1 MTNQDIWI
9 WNDSS
14 SYSIVNI
21 PGYTD
26 LSALFDEIMVDR
38 VDITMI
44 AGPDPGTGGAG
55 SNAFGGAQ
63 LIFAKDYNDKVKPSA
78 AADVQQYS
86 DCRIFS
92 MTNNYTNKMVWKPRF
107 LTYAFDS
114 SSQPLATTP
123 KRGFIRST
131 SSIEHYGIKGS
142 FVNLSSVDQI
152 HQYFFKVTFRCKV
165 TK

>member
-9 WNDSS
+9 WNSPS
-14 SYSIVNI
+14 LYSIVNI

-44 AGPDPGTGGAG
+44 AATDPGTGGAG
-55 SNAFGGAQ
+55 TSSFGGAQ
-63 LIFAKDYNDKVKPSA
+63 IVLARDYNDKSSPASP
-78 AADVQQYS
+78 ADVQQYS
-86 DCRIFS
+86 DCKIFS
-92 MTNNYTNKMVWKPRF
+92 MTNGYINKMVWKPRF

-142 FVNLSSVDQI
+142 FVNFSSVDQI